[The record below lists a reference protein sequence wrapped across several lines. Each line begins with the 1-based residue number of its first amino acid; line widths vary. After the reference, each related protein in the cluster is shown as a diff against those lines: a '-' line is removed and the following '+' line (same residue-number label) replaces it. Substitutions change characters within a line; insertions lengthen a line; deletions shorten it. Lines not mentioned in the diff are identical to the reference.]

1 MKNLK
6 VNLSKNYKAIVNVL
20 NSDNT
25 DNILVNKSDIET
37 SVLLHDLTVYDISE
51 EKEFFTSAAI
61 TELQNDFEN
70 ELFDWYDLTD
80 YLQEKYK
87 REFKVYMLKEIEDYR
102 DLEIL
107 DLTYENE
114 IIIENLI
121 NYNSELTFTY
131 WNGANHKTIYLE
143 NYYYVINWNECIWIN
158 LDEWNG
164 NNWIFGQIGIHC
176 KVSKNPHNSN
186 EYLVVTSSQYEDD
199 LTTCNIMSLQEL
211 ESFLQENNRQKYLQ
225 EIINS

>member
-1 MKNLK
+1 MIKLA
-6 VNLSKNYKAIVNVL
+6 KNYKAIVNEL
-20 NSDNT
+20 NNDNSLS
-25 DNILVNKSDIET
+25 ILVDKTDIET

-51 EKEFFTSAAI
+51 EKEFFTNAAI
-61 TELQNDFEN
+61 TELQSDFEN

-131 WNGANHKTIYLE
+131 WNGSNHKTLYLE
-143 NYYYVINWNECIWIN
+143 NNYYVINWNECIWIN
-158 LDEWNG
+158 LDNWNG
-164 NNWIFGQIGIHC
+164 NNWQFGNVGIHC
-176 KVSKNPHNSN
+176 KVSKNPHNID
-186 EYLVVTSSQYEDD
+186 EYLISEYSQYQGD
-199 LTTCNIMSLQEL
+199 LDTCSIMTLQEL
-211 ESFLQENNRQKYLQ
+211 ENFLAENNRQEYLE